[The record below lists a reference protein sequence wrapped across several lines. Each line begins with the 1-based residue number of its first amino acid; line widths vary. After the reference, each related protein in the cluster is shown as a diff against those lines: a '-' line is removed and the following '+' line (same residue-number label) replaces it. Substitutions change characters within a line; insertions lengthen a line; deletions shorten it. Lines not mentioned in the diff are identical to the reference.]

1 LARNGEYTLVASLR
15 RQQKFLLH
23 WLAPLSLILSPEAVV
38 ALDAYYNA
46 INALLTAIG
55 EVPHGG

>member
-1 LARNGEYTLVASLR
+1 MARNGEYTLVSSLR

-23 WLAPLSLILSPEAVV
+23 WLGVLSLVLSPEAVV

-46 INALLTAIG
+46 LNVLLVAIG
-55 EVPHGG
+55 ELPHGG